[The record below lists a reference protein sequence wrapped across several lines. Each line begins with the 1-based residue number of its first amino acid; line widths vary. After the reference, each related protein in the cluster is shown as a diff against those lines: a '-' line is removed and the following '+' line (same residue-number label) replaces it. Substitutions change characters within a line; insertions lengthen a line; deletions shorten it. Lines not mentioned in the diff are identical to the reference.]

1 MKSVLI
7 PIHPKWCELIANGEK
22 TIEVRK
28 TKPKIETPFKCYI
41 YCTSVKNLSLREY
54 VKIHSKTGG
63 GVDNWSGKVIG
74 EFVCDGIISH
84 CEMAN
89 ADIAEQQGKIQREDL
104 FKYANGKEL
113 YGWHISD
120 LKIYDVPKELSE
132 FCVVDKEAIK
142 RCKYRQR
149 TGQPENKTCHGG
161 WIKGSWICTKSDEI
175 DWCENCIVKNIE
187 KSPKSWCY
195 VESVIE

>member
-1 MKSVLI
+1 MKSVLMSI
-7 PIHPKWCELIANGEK
+7 APKWCEPIANGKK
-22 TIEVRK
+22 TIEIRK
-28 TKPKIETPFKCYI
+28 TKPKLEAPFKCYI
-41 YCTSVKNLSLREY
+41 YCTKLTNLPLKEY
-54 VKIHSKTGG
+54 VEIHSKTGG

-89 ADIAEQQGKIQREDL
+89 ADIAERQGKIQREDL

-120 LKIYDVPKELSE
+120 LKIYVVPKELSE
-132 FCVVDKEAIK
+132 FYRLDKPIICNVAKCGICEHWKYMRVNANEYDYDCDCNYQLENRIAIT
-142 RCKYRQR
+142 RPPQ
-149 TGQPENKTCHGG
+149 
-161 WIKGSWICTKSDEI
+161 
-175 DWCENCIVKNIE
+175 
-187 KSPKSWCY
+187 SWCY

>member
-1 MKSVLI
+1 MKSVLMSI
-7 PIHPKWCELIANGEK
+7 APKWCELIANGEK
-22 TIEVRK
+22 TIDVRK

-41 YCTSVKNLSLREY
+41 YCTNVKNLSLREY

-132 FCVVDKEAIK
+132 FIVPTKFGCCNEGKCRGCVCFDRGNGFNVEDDCSA
-142 RCKYRQR
+142 
-149 TGQPENKTCHGG
+149 PF
-161 WIKGSWICTKSDEI
+161 CTDDYK
-175 DWCENCIVKNIE
+175 
-187 KSPKSWCY
+187 PLRRPPHSWCY